1 MQAERNKAMKKR
13 IGNKIFF
20 SVLIIA
26 ICILIGCR
34 EKESLSLT
42 QLQTTNQEILSKENV
57 ATAEVEN
64 LQEETMAEEVQL
76 QEKVEQ
82 TEETPAKAV
91 LFVHICGAV
100 NSPGVYEFSE
110 GDRIYQAVETAGGFT
125 KEAAS
130 DFLNQ
135 AQKLTDGMKLYIP
148 TKEEAEQALAAG
160 KSEEPFVSYEGGLTG
175 SQGAAEDL
183 ININTASEELL
194 CTLPGIGSGKAK
206 SIVTYRTEQG
216 SFAKIEDIMK
226 VEGIKEGLF
235 EKIRDRITV

>member
-1 MQAERNKAMKKR
+1 MGLSAYVQAERNEAMKNR
-13 IGNKIFF
+13 ARNKIFF
-20 SVLIIA
+20 SVLLIA
-26 ICILIGCR
+26 ICILIGCKK
-34 EKESLSLT
+34 KEGLSLT
-42 QLQTTNQEILSKENV
+42 QLQTTNQEILTQENATVTEVAKEEAQLV
-57 ATAEVEN
+57 PK
-64 LQEETMAEEVQL
+64 ETQP
-76 QEKVEQ
+76 
-82 TEETPAKAV
+82 EETPEKAV

-100 NSPGVYEFSE
+100 KNPGVYEFSE

-125 KEAAS
+125 KEAAT

-148 TKEEAEQALAAG
+148 TKEEAGQAIAEG
-160 KSEEPFVSYEGGLTG
+160 GSEESFVSYEGGLTG
-175 SQGAAEDL
+175 SQDAADDL

-206 SIVTYRTEQG
+206 SIVAYRTEQG
-216 SFAKIEDIMK
+216 NFAAIEDIMK